1 MGTIVTA
8 APAAPAVITS
18 ITSVDP
24 PGTWEL
30 KLEGKPDTAYEF
42 RSSTTLDFT
51 SGTLVTGLTAT
62 VGVISG
68 GSSEIVTTD
77 VSGNATVRM
86 ALSGNPADFVRAQ
99 TAPPPPPLL
108 SEPFDAGALLPV
120 GWTSNGPSNG
130 TDWEVGTPSGVAS
143 APTAANSAPNCVG
156 TNIGGYYTENADVS
170 LVSPSIA
177 IPAGS
182 GATLSFRQIID
193 TDLAG
198 SPNDVGSVRILDAD
212 NSDTPI
218 AGLEI
223 LDIEGDG
230 TAGWTEEMLDLP
242 ALDVGGKNIKVEF
255 RFVSNA
261 GTVPDLDVWG
271 GFYVDDVVVT
281 VTVP

>member
-1 MGTIVTA
+1 LDEQRPEQRHRLGGRHA
-8 APAAPAVITS
+8 
-18 ITSVDP
+18 
-24 PGTWEL
+24 L
-30 KLEGKPDTAYEF
+30 
-42 RSSTTLDFT
+42 RS
-51 SGTLVTGLTAT
+51 GQ
-62 VGVISG
+62 
-68 GSSEIVTTD
+68 
-77 VSGNATVRM
+77 R
-86 ALSGNPADFVRAQ
+86 
-99 TAPPPPPLL
+99 
-108 SEPFDAGALLPV
+108 
-120 GWTSNGPSNG
+120 
-130 TDWEVGTPSGVAS
+130 
-143 APTAANSAPNCVG
+143 PTAANSAPNCVG

-182 GATLSFRQIID
+182 GATLSFRQFID

-212 NSDTPI
+212 NADAPI

-261 GTVPDLDVWG
+261 GTDPDLDVWG